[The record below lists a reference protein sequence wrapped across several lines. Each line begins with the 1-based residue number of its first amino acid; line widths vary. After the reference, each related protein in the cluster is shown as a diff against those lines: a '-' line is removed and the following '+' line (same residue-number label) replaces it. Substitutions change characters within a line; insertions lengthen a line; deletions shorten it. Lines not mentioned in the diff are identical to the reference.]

1 MLVPDRENRLLESAA
16 LDLGEEG
23 RKLFFCCQ
31 RRLPEWF
38 FCAREV
44 AVSLMLTNRTSDVHG
59 DVRLAVPQPRPGE
72 SINVL

>member
-16 LDLGEEG
+16 LDLREEG
-23 RKLFFCCQ
+23 RKLFFRCQ

-38 FCAREV
+38 YGAREV

-59 DVRLAVPQPRPGE
+59 DVRLAAPQSRPRE